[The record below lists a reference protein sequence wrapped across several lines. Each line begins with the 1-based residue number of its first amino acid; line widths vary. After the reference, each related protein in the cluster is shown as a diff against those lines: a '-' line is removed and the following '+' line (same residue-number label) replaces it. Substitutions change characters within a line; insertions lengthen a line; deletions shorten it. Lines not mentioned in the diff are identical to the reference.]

1 VRLRP
6 RLPGGSWRQSAG
18 VGGSVSGGAFEWR
31 WRECSASV
39 VGGNWRCGVWGE
51 RFVLGFVEGEGRGSD
66 LGGVSVRLIEF
77 GDEVGGS
84 GIEDGI
90 RDRFGVVTEGCVS

>member
-1 VRLRP
+1 MRP
-6 RLPGGSWRQSAG
+6 RLPGGSWRQFAG

-31 WRECSASV
+31 WGECSASV
-39 VGGNWRCGVWGE
+39 AGGNWRCGVWGE
-51 RFVLGFVEGEGRGSD
+51 RFVLGFVEGGGRGSD
-66 LGGVSVRLIEF
+66 LGGVFVRLIEF

-90 RDRFGVVTEGCVS
+90 RDRFGVVTGGCASV